1 MYISNN
7 HDFHTQADDNA
18 CGIIPK
24 VVRDVFGHIEESKDA
39 SEYTIK
45 VSFFEILNEKI
56 FDLLKTMKVP
66 LALKEAGTEFYIPDL
81 KCATV
86 ATEDEAIE
94 LLEHG
99 CKTRATGATAQNANS
114 SRSHAVFRVTLAH
127 CDPGISSRAYTLA
140 RVA

>member
-1 MYISNN
+1 MAALKKVPSNLLETLIS
-7 HDFHTQADDNA
+7 TSQGDDDA
-18 CGIIPK
+18 CGIIPR
-24 VVRDVFGHIEESKDA
+24 VVRDVFRHVEESADC

-81 KCATV
+81 KCAAV
-86 ATEDEAIE
+86 ATEDEAIT

-99 CKTRATGATAQNANS
+99 CKTRATGATAQNAH
-114 SRSHAVFRVTLAH
+114 RYAIL
-127 CDPGISSRAYTLA
+127 I
-140 RVA
+140 